1 MSGVGSDA
9 ESDCKNIC
17 PAGTTGEPGS
27 CSSCPSNTFKDS
39 EGNAACTSCPANS
52 QSQEG
57 SAECVCDAGYS
68 PDSGSCR
75 ACEQGKYK
83 ADPGNT
89 GCTSCPD
96 NSQTAA
102 GSASSTQQDCTCG
115 IGFTGPSGGPCVPTP
130 SAPASSPSPPGQ
142 GETGTVTIPAT
153 DDAPS
158 SPPATSVAT
167 HVVRL
172 SLSLP
177 ISKAEFNL
185 EKQAKFKES
194 IARAAGASPADVAI
208 DNIEALSAGRRRLL
222 ASGVRIDVS
231 VKAKDKAATDAMSA
245 GLTAVNINAEL
256 SKAGLPQA
264 EVLVKASTTAVSSDP
279 VPTVSGGSSDGGG
292 GMSPLPIIGGAVGV
306 VVLIGIAVAWWWCRR
321 QTSNSGVCQCACAE
335 KALVCAES
343 CV

>member
-1 MSGVGSDA
+1 M
-9 ESDCKNIC
+9 K
-17 PAGTTGEPGS
+17 
-27 CSSCPSNTFKDS
+27 
-39 EGNAACTSCPANS
+39 
-52 QSQEG
+52 
-57 SAECVCDAGYS
+57 
-68 PDSGSCR
+68 
-75 ACEQGKYK
+75 
-83 ADPGNT
+83 
-89 GCTSCPD
+89 
-96 NSQTAA
+96 
-102 GSASSTQQDCTCG
+102 
-115 IGFTGPSGGPCVPTP
+115 
-130 SAPASSPSPPGQ
+130 
-142 GETGTVTIPAT
+142 
-153 DDAPS
+153 
-158 SPPATSVAT
+158 
-167 HVVRL
+167 L

-177 ISKAEFNL
+177 LSVAEFNL
-185 EKQAKFKES
+185 EKQAKFKEA

-208 DNIEALSAGRRRLL
+208 DNIEALASVRRRLL
-222 ASGVRIDVS
+222 ASSGVRIDVS

>member
-1 MSGVGSDA
+1 M
-9 ESDCKNIC
+9 
-17 PAGTTGEPGS
+17 
-27 CSSCPSNTFKDS
+27 
-39 EGNAACTSCPANS
+39 
-52 QSQEG
+52 
-57 SAECVCDAGYS
+57 
-68 PDSGSCR
+68 
-75 ACEQGKYK
+75 
-83 ADPGNT
+83 
-89 GCTSCPD
+89 
-96 NSQTAA
+96 
-102 GSASSTQQDCTCG
+102 
-115 IGFTGPSGGPCVPTP
+115 
-130 SAPASSPSPPGQ
+130 
-142 GETGTVTIPAT
+142 
-153 DDAPS
+153 
-158 SPPATSVAT
+158 
-167 HVVRL
+167 RL

-279 VPTVSGGSSDGGG
+279 VPHPTVSGGSSDGGG